1 MAYESRIMIV
11 NALREKNPKS
21 ENFGKVLY
29 ADIVADIYLGCMG
42 YNNGCKNFL
51 LKKLILSFL
60 PKMTKRQPKRTSM
73 VKS

>member
-29 ADIVADIYLGCMG
+29 ADGVQQWLA
-42 YNNGCKNFL
+42 
-51 LKKLILSFL
+51 
-60 PKMTKRQPKRTSM
+60 RTFY
-73 VKS
+73 